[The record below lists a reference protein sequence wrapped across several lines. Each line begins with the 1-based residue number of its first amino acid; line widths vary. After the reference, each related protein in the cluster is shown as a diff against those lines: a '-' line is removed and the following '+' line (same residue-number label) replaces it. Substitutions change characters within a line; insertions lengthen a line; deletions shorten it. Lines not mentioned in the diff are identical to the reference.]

1 MAIAYSGPSGLWL
14 LDKQYHGSHSS
25 AVGTTKNVGPPATP
39 VRRRV
44 RLHHQ
49 PTGRLVREVWSG
61 ETTGAY
67 QFTALRAGTYYV
79 TAFDHTGE
87 FNGEIM
93 TDVVI
98 PPPGG

>member
-1 MAIAYSGPSGLWL
+1 MAVIAAPAPIALALSERFYGVYSTP
-14 LDKQYHGSHSS
+14 
-25 AVGTTKNVGPPATP
+25 AGTTKNTGTPDAP

-44 RLHHQ
+44 RLHDQ
-49 PTGRLVREVWSG
+49 PTGLLVREAWSDPA
-61 ETTGAY
+61 TGAY

-87 FNGEIM
+87 YNGEIM